1 VPAMSDE
8 FLNSFDPKDI
18 EDLQARAEKI
28 ESDAN
33 TYYELNLKIPHEGA
47 IGFINAYYLA
57 VEGNIMA
64 VIELMSFITQVV
76 EALESKMS

>member
-1 VPAMSDE
+1 MSDE

-28 ESDAN
+28 DSDVN
-33 TYYELNLKIPHEGA
+33 TYYELILRIPHEGA
-47 IGFINAYYLA
+47 VGFIEAYFSA

-64 VIELMSFITQVV
+64 VMELMSFITQVV

>member
-1 VPAMSDE
+1 MSDE

-18 EDLQARAEKI
+18 EDLQARAERI

-33 TYYELNLKIPHEGA
+33 TYYELILRIPHEGA
-47 IGFINAYYLA
+47 VGFINAYLSV

-64 VIELMSFITQVV
+64 VMELMSFITQVV

>member
-1 VPAMSDE
+1 MSDE

-18 EDLQARAEKI
+18 EDLQARADKVE
-28 ESDAN
+28 EDLN
-33 TYYELNLKIPHEGA
+33 TYYQIVLKIPHEGA
-47 IGFINAYYLA
+47 EQFLISYYSA

-64 VIELMSFITQVV
+64 VMELMSFVTQVV